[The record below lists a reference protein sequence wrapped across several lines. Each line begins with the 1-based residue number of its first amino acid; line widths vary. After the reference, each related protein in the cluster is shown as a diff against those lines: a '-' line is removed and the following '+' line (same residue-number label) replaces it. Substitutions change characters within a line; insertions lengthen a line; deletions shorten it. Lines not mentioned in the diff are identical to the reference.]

1 MVLPVCFWRR
11 IQLETK
17 SLPAK
22 PAFSYHNSPVTVAVN
37 KRKKNTCQCPSS
49 FTSFLLRCLVL
60 PVRAGMGYW
69 HPVLALRHPQSLSP
83 PRLKWTLVPEPPWL
97 GQEVCQVPRALILY
111 CDCHQSNFP
120 KMATALF
127 PVFIFPC
134 AFPPPQHL
142 DTPYEER
149 GSVPSPLE
157 PGWDFAQP

>member
-1 MVLPVCFWRR
+1 MVLPVCFRRR

-37 KRKKNTCQCPSS
+37 KRMSLFFYFISSALPCPACQSWDGVLTPSS
-49 FTSFLLRCLVL
+49 RPPPP
-60 PVRAGMGYW
+60 PV
-69 HPVLALRHPQSLSP
+69 SLSSQVKVDSGTRAP
-83 PRLKWTLVPEPPWL
+83 LTGTGSVPSAKSTE
-97 GQEVCQVPRALILY
+97 IIY

-134 AFPPPQHL
+134 AFTPPQHL
-142 DTPYEER
+142 DTPYEEG